1 MQIEMTN
8 IRYDDKYIYATGK
21 DLLTGHIKNFKINRT
36 NDKDFEYDGDY
47 ETVFFRGACYL
58 ACQLKMKKKLPKRVS
73 CMWE

>member
-1 MQIEMTN
+1 MQIEMIN

-21 DLLTGHIKNFKINRT
+21 DLITGNKKKFKIARDDDN
-36 NDKDFEYDGDY
+36 DFEYDGEY

-58 ACQLKMKKKLPKRVS
+58 ACQLKRKKRLPKTVS